1 MDYAPVFRVLSH
13 ELRAPTAVIG
23 GYARLL
29 REGRLQEPERLQA
42 LVQIEQATAKLSQ
55 FARQASELAHW
66 LVPRSATGAAVRA
79 GELIHRA
86 GTKCSVAAD
95 RILLECDE
103 PASAAVIEGVN
114 VEALAAAI
122 ASIMEAAGREAV
134 EGPIRVRVRHTPGS
148 PPWDLFVGPAAAAA
162 WSDRV
167 NGPESGDPPG
177 VDRGGMGLAF
187 ILAAAV
193 TQAHGGELWS
203 VGGRQGL
210 VALRL
215 FISRE

>member
-1 MDYAPVFRVLSH
+1 V
-13 ELRAPTAVIG
+13 TA
-23 GYARLL
+23 
-29 REGRLQEPERLQA
+29 
-42 LVQIEQATAKLSQ
+42 S
-55 FARQASELAHW
+55 
-66 LVPRSATGAAVRA
+66 
-79 GELIHRA
+79 ELIHRA
-86 GTKCSVAAD
+86 STKCSVPGD

-103 PASAAVIEGVN
+103 PASAAVIGGVN
-114 VEALAAAI
+114 IEALASAI
-122 ASIMEAAGREAV
+122 ASIMEAAGREAIDA
-134 EGPIRVRVRHTPGS
+134 PVRVKARHTAGLA
-148 PPWDLFVGPAAAAA
+148 PWDLFVGPAEAAA
-162 WSDRV
+162 WSEGN

-193 TQAHGGELWS
+193 TAAHGGELWS

>member
-1 MDYAPVFRVLSH
+1 
-13 ELRAPTAVIG
+13 
-23 GYARLL
+23 LL

-55 FARQASELAHW
+55 FARQASELAQW
-66 LVPRSATGAAVRA
+66 LVPRSAAGTAVTA
-79 GELIHRA
+79 GELVHRA
-86 GTKCSVAAD
+86 SNKCSVSAD

-122 ASIMEAAGREAV
+122 ASIMEAAGREAIDA
-134 EGPIRVRVRHTPGS
+134 PIRVRARHTAGQA
-148 PPWDLFVGPAAAAA
+148 PWDLFVGPAASAA
-162 WSDRV
+162 WSDRID
-167 NGPESGDPPG
+167 GPESGDPPG

-193 TQAHGGELWS
+193 TAAHGGALWS
-203 VGGRQGL
+203 AGGRQGL

-215 FISRE
+215 FLSRD